1 MSNQIENITIVGGG
15 TAGWMAAIYLATR
28 FGQQPNRPG
37 PRIVLVESPNVPT
50 VGVGEATVP
59 AMRAW
64 LDEMGIDENE
74 FLLRCNGSF
83 KLGVRFRNWDVA
95 ADGTPADYIHPF
107 QGVTSEIRGNSTG
120 YYFHA
125 FGNPDGRADATDA
138 LTPATALIKAG
149 RAPRGVQKK
158 PDDGDVRYAY
168 HLDAGLFAGLLKDV
182 ALARGVEHVLDD
194 VDDVEVGEKGFIDA
208 LHLRQRGRYPV
219 ELVIDCTGFK
229 GLLIN
234 KALGEPFEP
243 YNKWL
248 LCDRALAVQ
257 IPHEDLS
264 TLVPYT
270 QSTALGAGWSWRVP
284 LYSRIGTGYVFS
296 SAFRT
301 DEQAIAEF
309 LAHLGPA
316 AAKAEPRALSM
327 RVGRTRRG
335 WVGNCVAIGLSSGFI
350 EPLES
355 TAIFLI
361 QRSLETLG
369 QYLPDRTFDP
379 VLARRFNTI
388 VERMYAE
395 IRDFIVLH
403 YCASNRT
410 DDPFWEAARND
421 IEIPAPLQ
429 ENLELWSRILP
440 NAGDVPNSHL
450 FNSLS
455 YMLVLFGKHYYDGV
469 TFPIQGTLPAANWT
483 GFSRALDD
491 LKTRLIRELP
501 GHADLVTQLRAKA
514 EAARGITAPT
524 SILGQT
530 PTQAQRPT
538 IPMPGQ
544 ALQPEIRFSPGVLS
558 EAHIL

>member
-1 MSNQIENITIVGGG
+1 MGNQIENITIVGGG
-15 TAGWMAAIYLATR
+15 TAGWMSAVYLATH
-28 FGQQPNRPG
+28 FGRQANRPG
-37 PRIVLVESPNVPT
+37 PRIALVESPNVPT

-59 AMRAW
+59 SMRTW
-64 LDEMGIDENE
+64 LEEMEIDENE

-95 ADGTPADYIHPF
+95 ADGTPGDYMHPF
-107 QGVTSEIRGNSTG
+107 QILSSEIRGINIG

-138 LTPATALIKAG
+138 LTPAMALMRAG
-149 RAPRGVQKK
+149 RAPRGLHKGA
-158 PDDGDVRYAY
+158 DDRYGY
-168 HLDAGLFAGLLKDV
+168 HLDAGLFAGLLKEV
-182 ALARGVEHVLDD
+182 AVARGVEHVLDD
-194 VDDVEVGEKGFIDA
+194 VDDVQIDEKGFITN
-208 LHLRQRGRYPV
+208 LQLRQRGRYPV

-243 YNKWL
+243 YGKSL

-257 IPHEDLS
+257 IPHKDLS

-284 LYSRIGTGYVFS
+284 LQSRIGTGYVFS

-301 DEQAIAEF
+301 DEQAMTEF
-309 LAHLGPA
+309 LSHLGPA
-316 AAKAEPRALSM
+316 GAKAEPRALSM
-327 RVGRTRRG
+327 RVGRTRRS

-361 QRSLETLG
+361 QWSLTALG
-369 QYLPDRTFDP
+369 LYLPDRTFDP
-379 VLARRFNTI
+379 VLARRYNSV
-388 VERMYAE
+388 VEGMYDE

-403 YCASNRT
+403 YCASNRA

-421 IEIPAPLQ
+421 IEIPDVLR
-429 ENLELWSRILP
+429 ENLEVWSRVLP
-440 NAGDVPNSHL
+440 SVRDVPDACL
-450 FNSLS
+450 FNYWS
-455 YMLVLFGKHYYDGV
+455 YMLVLFGKRYYDGV
-469 TFPIQGTLPAANWT
+469 TFPIQGSLQAADWPAF
-483 GFSRALDD
+483 GKALDNLKSRQVND
-491 LKTRLIRELP
+491 LP
-501 GHADLVTQLRAKA
+501 DHADLIIQLRAQA
-514 EAARGITAPT
+514 EAAHGITTPT
-524 SILGQT
+524 TILGQT
-530 PTQAQRPT
+530 ARPT
-538 IPMPGQ
+538 IPLPGQ
-544 ALQPEIRFSPGVLS
+544 SLQPEIRFSPGVLS